1 MDDLTITEDV
11 TESIGIPTEKKSATE
26 EKVGEERLGSGSVL
40 SSFGPTLIL
49 VSVFCLFLIIV
60 VGVLLC
66 LARKYGL
73 PPKVK
78 SLVDKIKAKVFWNA
92 IIRYLLLNALKLNMS
107 GFVAVKLA
115 TGLNI
120 DLMIG
125 VGIIAFINFVP
136 LKFFMILYNNH
147 YELADEAFVKKSGTL
162 VLGKRVDD
170 DDHKIW
176 AFPIMFFFRRTLFIV
191 VTVFLLDYPF
201 FQMVAHY
208 VLTML
213 TIAYLAYDTRLFSS
227 KSIKLVEIGSE
238 LLLHLFSISLTS
250 FMVQNYQA
258 DVIEMIEMLTLTI
271 FAILLSLNIA
281 YVVSVVCSALKQK
294 KRLKKWQAKKEKY
307 EKEMEEKKKIA
318 ALLKRT

>member
-1 MDDLTITEDV
+1 LGEFMDDLTITEDV

-49 VSVFCLFLIIV
+49 VSVFCLFLVIV
-60 VGVLLC
+60 IVILLC

-78 SLVDKIKAKVFWNA
+78 SLADKIKAKIFWNA

-107 GFVAVKLA
+107 GWVAVKLN

-120 DLMIG
+120 DLMIA
-125 VGIIAFINFVP
+125 VGIIAMINFVP

-147 YELADEAFVKKSGTL
+147 YELEDEAFVKKSGTL

-176 AFPIMFFFRRTLFIV
+176 AFPIVFFYRRTLFII

-201 FQMVAHY
+201 
-208 VLTML
+208 L
-213 TIAYLAYDTRLFSS
+213 
-227 KSIKLVEIGSE
+227 
-238 LLLHLFSISLTS
+238 
-250 FMVQNYQA
+250 
-258 DVIEMIEMLTLTI
+258 
-271 FAILLSLNIA
+271 
-281 YVVSVVCSALKQK
+281 
-294 KRLKKWQAKKEKY
+294 
-307 EKEMEEKKKIA
+307 
-318 ALLKRT
+318 